1 MADTRDITIT
11 IVNTDYSE
19 DIFGD
24 DNKGKA
30 INPAPKN
37 KNTEKEVSAATK
49 FAKAASTLI
58 ALSGAKQL
66 IENTIE
72 VSLSRYYNMSEDYIS
87 QNDYRNVMTAIGK
100 TTSLASTVIGG
111 VTSGLAFGGAVG
123 GAIGGI
129 VAGAGWGL
137 SEAINMKATRSQYYS
152 QINASNI
159 NMAYMQQRAG
169 LYMNGKG
176 TEN

>member
-1 MADTRDITIT
+1 MADNRSITIT
-11 IVNTDYSE
+11 IISE
-19 DIFGD
+19 DGVSE
-24 DNKGKA
+24 KGQP
-30 INPAPKN
+30 IEPAPTNSTDGTK
-37 KNTEKEVSAATK
+37 KQKQEKATS

-72 VSLSRYYNMSEDYIS
+72 VSLNRYYNMSEDYIS

-111 VTSGLAFGGAVG
+111 VTSGLAFGGPVG

-137 SEAINMKATRSQYYS
+137 NEAINMKATRSQYYS